1 MTLLIT
7 LFAAVTATVVWNAR
21 LGRTDYKLGTL
32 ALMYWGASLMWM
44 VDAVAEYIELQ
55 AEYFTPAVEDLIN
68 DAYLGMSVVAL
79 GLVIWLVILFVK
91 DPEGKLRTA
100 LHARKAV

>member
-7 LFAAVTATVVWNAR
+7 LFAAVTATVVWYAR
-21 LGRTDYKLGTL
+21 LGRRDYKLGTL